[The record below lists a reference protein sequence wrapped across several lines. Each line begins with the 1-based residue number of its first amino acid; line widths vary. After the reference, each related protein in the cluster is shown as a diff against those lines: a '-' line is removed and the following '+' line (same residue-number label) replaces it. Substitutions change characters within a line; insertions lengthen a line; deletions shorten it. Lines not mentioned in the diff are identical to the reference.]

1 MSFTGIVIGN
11 LGKDAEVR
19 QAGSSTVCGFSV
31 AAKVGF
37 GDKAKTIWIDCSIWG
52 KRAESQ
58 LPQYLKKGTKVTV
71 IGEMNEREYNGKT
84 YLTCDVHTIDLG
96 SNASDNGGQQNN
108 QSYQQPSNNQ
118 QAPSNYAQPQAPN
131 PYAQQMAQNAQG
143 MQDTINQQF
152 ARQNQAPQQFNN
164 QMSQAPQNGAP
175 QVPEDPIPF

>member
-19 QAGSSTVCGFSV
+19 QAGSSTVCGFGV

-71 IGEMNEREYNGKT
+71 IGEMNEREYNGKI

-96 SNASDNGGQQNN
+96 SNASDNGG
-108 QSYQQPSNNQ
+108 
-118 QAPSNYAQPQAPN
+118 
-131 PYAQQMAQNAQG
+131 
-143 MQDTINQQF
+143 
-152 ARQNQAPQQFNN
+152 
-164 QMSQAPQNGAP
+164 
-175 QVPEDPIPF
+175 

>member
-19 QAGSSTVCGFSV
+19 QAGSSTVCGFGV

-118 QAPSNYAQPQAPN
+118 QAPN
-131 PYAQQMAQNAQG
+131 PYAQQVAQNAQG
-143 MQDTINQQF
+143 MQGQVNNQF
-152 ARQNQAPQQFNN
+152 AQQNQAPTNTA
-164 QMSQAPQNGAP
+164 MAGGGMGP
-175 QVPEDPIPF
+175 VDDDIPFAPFYDGQM

>member
-19 QAGSSTVCGFSV
+19 QAGSSTVCGFGV

-37 GDKAKTIWIDCSIWG
+37 GDKAKTMWIDCSIWG

-96 SNASDNGGQQNN
+96 SNASDNGGQQQNN
-108 QSYQQPSNNQ
+108 QGYQQPTQSN
-118 QAPSNYAQPQAPN
+118 QAPN
-131 PYAQQMAQNAQG
+131 PYAQQVAQNAQG
-143 MQDTINQQF
+143 MQGQVNSQF
-152 ARQNQAPQQFNN
+152 AQQNQAPA
-164 QMSQAPQNGAP
+164 MNGGGEP
-175 QVPEDPIPF
+175 KDDWIPF